1 MEDLRDYDYQIY
13 KSVAYLV
20 NTPNLDDATLKDFTF
35 SVVNESGEEIE
46 LLPGGAELSVTRD
59 NRVMYGDLL
68 AAFYL
73 RDDIRD
79 EMRMFTE
86 GFHEVIPLH
95 VI

>member
-1 MEDLRDYDYQIY
+1 
-13 KSVAYLV
+13 V
-20 NTPNLDDATLKDFTF
+20 NTPNLDDSTLKDFTF
-35 SVVNESGEEIE
+35 SVINEFGEEIE
-46 LLPGGAELSVTRD
+46 LLPGGSDMRVTRG

-95 VI
+95 VV